1 MRLWLQFCMCS
12 AFWLNKYDRYC
23 RISIRLC
30 FTQMQLIKR
39 LLLYTEYKLICTI
52 FYYREII
59 FPLEETTKWISLH
72 LVMDL
77 KYYSLKKTFNNDI
90 EICTYNS
97 PWTVFV
103 KYSDHLCS
111 LLIIDRKYQSI
122 FEFNLLIK
130 SCLKAYWHI
139 YGIMWSCNKLK
150 YESQAK
156 ENTSHG
162 SFLVKCTRI
171 TKETNFTYLK
181 IPFAFLL
188 CYFQKSNLLL

>member
-1 MRLWLQFCMCS
+1 
-12 AFWLNKYDRYC
+12 
-23 RISIRLC
+23 
-30 FTQMQLIKR
+30 
-39 LLLYTEYKLICTI
+39 
-52 FYYREII
+52 
-59 FPLEETTKWISLH
+59 
-72 LVMDL
+72 MDL
-77 KYYSLKKTFNNDI
+77 KYYCLKKFFLNDI
-90 EICTYNS
+90 EICTYI
-97 PWTVFV
+97 
-103 KYSDHLCS
+103 Y
-111 LLIIDRKYQSI
+111 RSI
-122 FEFNLLIK
+122 FEFDLFIK

>member
-30 FTQMQLIKR
+30 LTQMQLIKR

-52 FYYREII
+52 FYYHEIV

-77 KYYSLKKTFNNDI
+77 KYYSLKKNFPKWYWNLYI
-90 EICTYNS
+90 YS
-97 PWTVFV
+97 LSTV
-103 KYSDHLCS
+103 
-111 LLIIDRKYQSI
+111 DRKYQSI
-122 FEFNLLIK
+122 FEFNLFIK

-188 CYFQKSNLLL
+188 YYFQISNLL

>member
-30 FTQMQLIKR
+30 LTQMQLIKR

-52 FYYREII
+52 FYNQEIV

-77 KYYSLKKTFNNDI
+77 KYYCLKKTFLNDI

-97 PWTVFV
+97 
-103 KYSDHLCS
+103 L
-111 LLIIDRKYQSI
+111 DRKYQSI

-150 YESQAK
+150 YESQEK

-171 TKETNFTYLK
+171 TKETNFTYSKVL
-181 IPFAFLL
+181 FAFLL
-188 CYFQKSNLLL
+188 YYFQNQNL